1 MVQHKL
7 MLRTIVVIFSMM
19 FIASTAMAG
28 DPIPGIDVKLGK
40 NGRIVATETT
50 GQNGMV
56 TFTGLTPGEE
66 YTITVNTDQL
76 SSAMKA
82 KEKAN
87 RTKCSN
93 NLRIIGKP
101 NNKDYAT
108 DPYVETSQRANEKGE
123 ITLQLTGECKKE

>member
-1 MVQHKL
+1 MKRTVISSLLAAILGLAL
-7 MLRTIVVIFSMM
+7 M
-19 FIASTAMAG
+19 STEAYAG
-28 DPIPGIDVKLGK
+28 DPIPGIDVKLGR
-40 NGRIVATETT
+40 NGRMVATETT

-56 TFTGLTPGEE
+56 TFTGLTPDAE

-93 NLRIIGKP
+93 NLRVIGQP
-101 NNKDYAT
+101 NTKDYAT
-108 DPYVETSQRANEKGE
+108 DPYVETTQRANSKGE
-123 ITLQLTGECKKE
+123 ITLQLTGECKKP

>member
-1 MVQHKL
+1 MKRILISGLLV
-7 MLRTIVVIFSMM
+7 
-19 FIASTAMAG
+19 AMICLVSSPSFGHEG
-28 DPIPGIDVKLGK
+28 DPIPGLDIKLSK
-40 NGRIVATETT
+40 SGRVLATETT

-66 YTITVNTDQL
+66 YTITVDTETL
-76 SSAMKA
+76 VKLMKA

-93 NLRIIGKP
+93 NLRVIGKP

-108 DPYVETSQRANEKGE
+108 DPYVETSQRANAKGE
-123 ITLQLTGECKKE
+123 ITLQLTGECKKP